1 MPDEI
6 KRDVTGTMKL
16 SFIPL
21 GTYRRENECQFC
33 GRKKAEPMLR
43 MSIEMAA
50 GSCTELDACG
60 QCLEDVGVREI
71 LPKPEEDE

>member
-1 MPDEI
+1 MSDEI
-6 KRDVTGTMKL
+6 KRDVTGVVKL

-33 GRKKAEPMLR
+33 GRKKAEPMIR
-43 MSIEMAA
+43 MSIETY

-60 QCLEDVGVREI
+60 QCLDDVGVRAV
-71 LPKPEEDE
+71 LPKAEESD